1 MLALLVRDVTEKE
14 ENREIIKTIG
24 DINEIYYVLKEDI

>member
-14 ENREIIKTIG
+14 ENRERREQRETSKPLGNIFI
-24 DINEIYYVLKEDI
+24 

>member
-24 DINEIYYVLKEDI
+24 DIYYVLKEDI

>member
-14 ENREIIKTIG
+14 ENREIIKKIVY
-24 DINEIYYVLKEDI
+24 INEIH